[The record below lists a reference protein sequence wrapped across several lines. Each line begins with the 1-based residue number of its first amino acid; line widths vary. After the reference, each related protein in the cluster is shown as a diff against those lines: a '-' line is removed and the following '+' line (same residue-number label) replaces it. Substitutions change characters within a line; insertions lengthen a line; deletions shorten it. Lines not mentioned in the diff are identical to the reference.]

1 MGLKW
6 GFIKFSFFILIY
18 IGNDDILSVVYVYE
32 RDSVNCFWFWRFIYC
47 WLYLFEY

>member
-1 MGLKW
+1 MGLKL

-32 RDSVNCFWFWRFIYC
+32 RDSVNCF
-47 WLYLFEY
+47 